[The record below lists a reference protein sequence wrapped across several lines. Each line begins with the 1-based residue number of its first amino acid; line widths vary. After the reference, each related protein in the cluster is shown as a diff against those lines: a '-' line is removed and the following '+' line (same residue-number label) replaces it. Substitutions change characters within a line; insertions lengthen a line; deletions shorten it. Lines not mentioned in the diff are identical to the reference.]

1 MEKTAHGNRKFG
13 KSGKDLIIW
22 VPKGT
27 VVKEF
32 ETGKVICD
40 LSKDGQKELVLKGG
54 RGGKG
59 NVHFATSTRQVP
71 DFAIDGEKGK
81 ELEVVLELK
90 SIADVGLVGF
100 PNAGKSTLLSRVT
113 AATPKIADYP
123 FTTIDPNLGVVK
135 TTRGDSFVI
144 ADIPGIIEGASQGVG
159 LGLKFLRHVERTR
172 VLLHMVDCSRTE

>member
-1 MEKTAHGNRKFG
+1 MSNTIGFTNFRRFANFPEIDLGEITIVVGGN
-13 KSGKDLIIW
+13 
-22 VPKGT
+22 
-27 VVKEF
+27 
-32 ETGKVICD
+32 
-40 LSKDGQKELVLKGG
+40 
-54 RGGKG
+54 
-59 NVHFATSTRQVP
+59 
-71 DFAIDGEKGK
+71 
-81 ELEVVLELK
+81 
-90 SIADVGLVGF
+90 
-100 PNAGKSTLLSRVT
+100 NAGKSTLLSRVT